1 MKKAVPEYR
10 RCAAGGDPPAPA
22 TVSLSSRVRLRAM
35 AWRSPPTESRPRQQ
49 ALIWSSCIS
58 LSFALRISASDNQ
71 TRGRL
76 RIFPITGIEGC
87 LTQCE
92 VRRSRAHANV
102 WSLKEGKRH
111 ASAVAMM
118 DQSIERESA
127 FDPVSKGQR
136 CLRRLEPFGRSLHDV
151 VITAIDGRNIP

>member
-1 MKKAVPEYR
+1 MRRVTPEYR
-10 RCAAGGDPPAPA
+10 RCAAGGDPPAPT
-22 TVSLSSRVRLRAM
+22 TVSLSSRVRLRAP

-49 ALIWSSCIS
+49 ALVWSSCIS
-58 LSFALRISASDNQ
+58 LSFAPCICAFDNQ

-87 LTQCE
+87 LTQCD

-111 ASAVAMM
+111 ASAVATM
-118 DQSIERESA
+118 DQSIERELA
-127 FDPVSKGQR
+127 FDQVSKGQR
-136 CLRRLEPFGRSLHDV
+136 CLRRLKPFGRSLHDV